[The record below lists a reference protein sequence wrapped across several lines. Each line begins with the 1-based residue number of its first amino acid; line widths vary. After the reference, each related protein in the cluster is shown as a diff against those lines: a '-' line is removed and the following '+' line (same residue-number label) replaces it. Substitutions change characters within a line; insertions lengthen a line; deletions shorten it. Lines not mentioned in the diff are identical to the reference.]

1 MITDFNKII
10 KEWAYRVDDGQPNPK
25 NSTHL
30 YHLSEILIENKWPV
44 EVIDELLQNLNE
56 EVDFDTK
63 DIPLL
68 RNLGILNSIP
78 DEDLSDII
86 NDKVD
91 LSGVS
96 CGRGSGNTA
105 FQDIQNY
112 DLKTLRD
119 ILKKSNKFYL
129 CR

>member
-1 MITDFNKII
+1 MITDLNKIV
-10 KEWAYRVDDGQPNPK
+10 KEWAYRVNDGKPNPK

-30 YHLSEILIENKWPV
+30 YHLSEILIENKWTF

-68 RNLGILNSIP
+68 RNLGALNSIP

-86 NDKVD
+86 NDKVN

-96 CGRGSGNTA
+96 CGRGSGTTA
-105 FQDIQNY
+105 FQDTQPTLE
-112 DLKTLRD
+112 LKR
-119 ILKKSNKFYL
+119 N
-129 CR
+129 